1 MKAPLR
7 SWLRPLWRSTF
18 RRQLSVAVG
27 VGVLL
32 MGALSAWI
40 SSWQAGLQAR
50 EALLQQG
57 LTLAASMAQQS
68 RLALLTQSADNALAP
83 LAQAFYDPETLRME
97 LLQAQGGLLAARGE
111 PVSLAASQPQAQA
124 AGPYLDA
131 ESDQHWRFVAPVHTS
146 AGEASPFDAEAPRAA
161 ELLGFVRITQSKQQ
175 LQQLTRRLAWVNFG
189 VGLAFAVLLLAML
202 RRLTHNLTQPL
213 GELASVMALVGGA
226 DGPTPRARLRGPR
239 DIVRMAQV
247 FNRMLDQLEQREQEL
262 QQKNQELARHAATLE
277 QRVDER
283 TRSLSQANAELQHTL
298 HTLEQAREQLVEADK
313 LASLGGLV
321 AGVAHELN
329 TPLGN
334 ALIAATTLEEGQR
347 QLRVRVAEGGL
358 RKSELSEAMAQG
370 AELSELVHRNV
381 QRAAEIIRGFKQLA
395 IDQTTVGRRRFL
407 ADEVLAEV
415 LTTLRPMFKPTPFGI
430 ESDLEPGLELDSFP
444 GPLGQVITNIAQ
456 NALLHGFEGR
466 DHGLFT
472 VHCRAW
478 GEGHVQIVCSDDG
491 RGMDEAVRA
500 RIFEAFFTTKFGQGG
515 SGLGMQIVH
524 TLVNGLLGGR
534 VGVDSGTGLG
544 TRVTIT
550 LPRRAPER
558 G

>member
-131 ESDQHWRFVAPVHTS
+131 ESDQHWRFVAPVRTP

-415 LTTLRPMFKPTPFGI
+415 LTHAASDVQAHALWHRVGPGTGARTRQLSRAARPGHHQHCAERTAARLRGPRSRPLHGALPRLGRGACA
-430 ESDLEPGLELDSFP
+430 DRLQRRRPGHGRGGARAHLR
-444 GPLGQVITNIAQ
+444 G
-456 NALLHGFEGR
+456 LLHHQVRPGR
-466 DHGLFT
+466 
-472 VHCRAW
+472 
-478 GEGHVQIVCSDDG
+478 
-491 RGMDEAVRA
+491 
-500 RIFEAFFTTKFGQGG
+500 

-534 VGVDSGTGLG
+534 VGVDSGPGLG

>member
-131 ESDQHWRFVAPVHTS
+131 ESDQHWRFVAPVRTP

-161 ELLGFVRITQSKQQ
+161 ELLGFVRITQSKLQ

-213 GELASVMALVGGA
+213 GELAGVMALVGGA

-334 ALIAATTLEEGQR
+334 ALIAATTLEEEQR

-478 GEGHVQIVCSDDG
+478 GEGQVQIVCSDDG

-534 VGVDSGTGLG
+534 VGVDSGPGAG